1 MLVSFRWMQ
10 TAQRGPRVSQKLA
23 ISRSLLTTLT
33 LATATALA
41 GAAAAGLGGS
51 AATAAPF
58 DDTTDPSG
66 TASVLLHEPGES
78 LLAAN
83 PVENPAAD
91 SPPLAAD
98 SAPLAADAAQDSD
111 AGAAL
116 AEPMWAVTCTAGAS
130 EPCGCSACRGET
142 LLSSGPSAGL
152 LSTVGGAC
160 ADRLCEP
167 RGPLADYDPRGL
179 IQRLAHRHKTSG
191 ACWTGRADLL
201 LLWRNAPPS
210 QALITDNV
218 AGITALDANDVD
230 SALAAGPRFSLF
242 RTDACGNAWEATY
255 LRAFNFRGQRTLP
268 ATVQG
273 YDIALPG
280 IFGDQETLIDGASIN
295 LGSGI
300 QSFELNRYH
309 KVCHNIR
316 LLGGFRWVEWRESAT
331 LTTNLST
338 GDTDIY
344 QSSIYNSLY
353 GGQIGFDANVL
364 TTKWLRVES
373 VMKGGAYGNNVA
385 ANSLL
390 VKPNAGIDQPFG
402 LAQSPASCAFVGELG
417 FTGVIPITCCLDFR
431 FGYFG
436 MWLEG
441 LAQPTRQFLTQDL
454 VSVPPT
460 GTLDTKGGTVVQG
473 VSLGLEGRW

>member
-1 MLVSFRWMQ
+1 MLVSFKWTQAGR
-10 TAQRGPRVSQKLA
+10 RGSR
-23 ISRSLLTTLT
+23 ISKQAPVARTLLTGLTLT
-33 LATATALA
+33 
-41 GAAAAGLGGS
+41 AAAAVRL
-51 AATAAPF
+51 A
-58 DDTTDPSG
+58 TDPTAHAASFDEPADAGG
-66 TASVLLHEPGES
+66 TTSVLLHDPLDREPAVVA
-78 LLAAN
+78 L
-83 PVENPAAD
+83 NPAPTVADGLPADEASPAD
-91 SPPLAAD
+91 SDTAPHAAD
-98 SAPLAADAAQDSD
+98 DSSD
-111 AGAAL
+111 CPGC
-116 AEPMWAVTCTAGAS
+116 PDGSSIFSTSCTAAVDGA
-130 EPCGCSACRGET
+130 EACGCPACSGDGSDVGLVGT
-142 LLSSGPSAGL
+142 LGDWCHARCS
-152 LSTVGGAC
+152 
-160 ADRLCEP
+160 
-167 RGPLADYDPRGL
+167 GPLADCDPPGL
-179 IQRLAHRHKTSG
+179 FQRLAAHHKQSG
-191 ACWTGRADLL
+191 ACWTGRADAL

-218 AGITALDANDVD
+218 AGITALDANDVN
-230 SALAAGPRFSLF
+230 SVPAAGPRFSLF
-242 RTDACGNAWEATY
+242 RTDACGNAWEVTY

-268 ATVQG
+268 ATLQG
-273 YDIALPG
+273 YDIAPPG
-280 IFGDQETLIDGASIN
+280 IFGDQETQLDGASIN

-331 LTTNLST
+331 LTTNLPT

-344 QSSIYNSLY
+344 QSNIYNSLY

-402 LAQSPASCAFVGELG
+402 LSQSPASCAFVGELG
-417 FTGVIPITCCLDFR
+417 FTGVIPITCCLDLR

-436 MWLEG
+436 MWLQG